1 MKSRCISTAVSV
13 LIVAILIF
21 LGPTHLYSS
30 VIEGIILS
38 SDGPVENSTV
48 YAYRSFRDM
57 AAGIPAYSSAAGE
70 KKGFYRIEL
79 PSGEYFMAAS
89 GKLDEKE
96 YFSFHGANPIK
107 VEDKNLWVP
116 FMAVPV
122 EKTAL
127 KDSPSARLTGRTT
140 FRGMPVEGAQI
151 SIYPPTDLT
160 FRGMGFLTS
169 STDANGMFRFDPVP
183 GEYVVIA
190 RKRKDFSGIRPLR
203 KNDLFCYYPGNPVS
217 VSSMQETEVEIPCY
231 PKDDLESFLDEK
243 VYPSILVKKSGNDS
257 VRLRESLLNEEVTV
271 LTMRGRVTDLKGQ
284 PMKDLYVMAY
294 KGTSSPM
301 FKMLYLRTMPE
312 YLVRTDDEGYYTIHA
327 REEGTYYMVARELIG
342 EAPAKGENYGLY
354 EENANHSVEIE
365 KNSID
370 NVNVMVSKVMA
381 GKKQESGRNRLVP
394 RDRSEST
401 RTEGQEIRNHFYN
414 GDTVINRD
422 TVWSGYIIIKG
433 TLHVARNATL
443 TVTPGTVVMFRKID
457 LDRDGV
463 GDSKITV
470 GGRLVAE
477 GTPGNMIR
485 FTSAEDR
492 PDKMDWAYLLFFVS
506 GEESLVKYCVFEY
519 AFTGVQ
525 VHFSKT
531 VITDSVFTKNHEGI
545 RFGRAVLRIEHND
558 IHDNAYGIRHTR
570 LEGPVEIAYN
580 NIRDNDVGIFL
591 VPSNQNFVDFSE
603 TFERKDTLNQFQP
616 VVTGNNI
623 AYNVLYNYR
632 LGERQGYDIILKD
645 NWWGSIGQAD
655 IPGTIY
661 DGKTDG
667 TLGNVIF
674 EPYLKSPAET
684 AGVRKGG

>member
-1 MKSRCISTAVSV
+1 
-13 LIVAILIF
+13 
-21 LGPTHLYSS
+21 
-30 VIEGIILS
+30 
-38 SDGPVENSTV
+38 
-48 YAYRSFRDM
+48 M

-70 KKGFYRIEL
+70 KKGFYRLEL

-96 YFSFHGANPIK
+96 FYSFHGANPIK

-116 FMAVPV
+116 FMAVPI
-122 EKTAL
+122 EKAAL

-140 FRGMPVEGAQI
+140 FRGRPVENAQI

-169 STDANGMFRFDPVP
+169 STDENGVFRFDPEP

-217 VSSMQETEVEIPCY
+217 VLPLKETEVEIPCY

-257 VRLRESLLNEEVTV
+257 VRLRESLLKEDVTI
-271 LTMRGRVTDLKGQ
+271 LTMRGRVTDLKGN

-294 KGTSSPM
+294 KGTSSHM

-312 YLVRTDDEGYYTIHA
+312 YLVKTDEDGFYTIHA

-354 EENANHSVEIE
+354 EGNANHSVAIE

-370 NVNVMVSKVMA
+370 NVNVIVSQVMA
-381 GKKQESGRNRLVP
+381 GKSQGSKVTNPQSPTPNPVSL
-394 RDRSEST
+394 
-401 RTEGQEIRNHFYN
+401 IRNHFYD
-414 GDTVINRD
+414 GDTVINKD
-422 TVWSGYIIIKG
+422 TAWSGYIVIKG
-433 TLHVARNATL
+433 TLHIARNATL

-457 LDRDGV
+457 MDRDGV

-470 GGRLVAE
+470 SGRLVAE
-477 GTPGNMIR
+477 GAPGDMIR

-492 PDKMDWAYLLFFVS
+492 PEKMDWAYLLFFVS

-525 VHFSKT
+525 VHFSKAL
-531 VITDSVFTKNHEGI
+531 IADSNFTKNHEGI
-545 RFGRAVLRIEHND
+545 RFGRTELRIEHND

-570 LEGPVEIAYN
+570 LEGPVYITYN

-603 TFERKDTLNQFQP
+603 TFDRKDALNQFQP
-616 VVTGNNI
+616 VVTDNDI
-623 AYNVLYNYR
+623 AYNVSYNYR

-645 NWWGSIGQAD
+645 NWWGSIAEAD

-661 DGKTDG
+661 DGKTDS

-674 EPYLKSPAET
+674 KPYLKSPAET
-684 AGVRKGG
+684 AGVRKGS